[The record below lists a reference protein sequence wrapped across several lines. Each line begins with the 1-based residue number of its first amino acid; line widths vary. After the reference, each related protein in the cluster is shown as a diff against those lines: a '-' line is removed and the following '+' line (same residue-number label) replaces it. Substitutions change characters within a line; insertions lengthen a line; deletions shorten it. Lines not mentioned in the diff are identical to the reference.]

1 LTHLS
6 LSGNKIKDFEALDQL
21 KDLKELKSLDLF
33 NCEVTSEKEYRQRL
47 FGLVP
52 SLEFLDGTDRDDQEI
67 EDEDEGLMKIVF
79 YLLLFVRHL
88 EPLV

>member
-1 LTHLS
+1 
-6 LSGNKIKDFEALDQL
+6 
-21 KDLKELKSLDLF
+21 
-33 NCEVTSEKEYRQRL
+33 VTSEKDYRQRL